1 MKTLF
6 RTALLLVCG
15 FPLFACTPHPASDAP
30 YRIEEGTIVFAEPA
44 RAEGQCDV
52 LQLRCDPIPVVRVA
66 FIGLGMRGSTAVE
79 RFTQLDGVEIV
90 ALCDKVPAH
99 VERAQRTLSVHG
111 LPAAQEFTGAD
122 DWRRVCELE
131 GVDLIYNCTDWQM
144 HVPIALYAM
153 ERGKHVAVEVPA
165 ALTVADCWA
174 LVDAAE
180 RTRRHCMMLEN
191 CCYDF
196 FEMTTL
202 NMAREGLFGEIVHV
216 EGAYIHDL
224 RELQFDRRHGYVD
237 MWRLEHNALHTGNP
251 YPTHGLG
258 PLCQVLDIHRGDR
271 MERLVSLSSDQFGMS
286 AYATAK
292 YGAESAEAERPY
304 ALGDMNTTLIRTA
317 RARASSS
324 STTSPLRG
332 PTTGSHTIWNEGLR
346 TEMPDPQS
354 GVRSRRPPPNSR
366 TVARPNAAPLRA
378 SHYAKSARRR
388 ARWAATAAWISSWT
402 TGWSTVCAT
411 ACRSIRT
418 FTTRPSGRRW
428 RS

>member
-1 MKTLF
+1 M
-6 RTALLLVCG
+6 
-15 FPLFACTPHPASDAP
+15 
-30 YRIEEGTIVFAEPA
+30 
-44 RAEGQCDV
+44 
-52 LQLRCDPIPVVRVA
+52 
-66 FIGLGMRGSTAVE
+66 
-79 RFTQLDGVEIV
+79 EIV

-258 PLCQVLDIHRGDR
+258 PLCQLLDIHRGDR
-271 MERLVSLSSDQFGMS
+271 MERLWSRLPSDQFGMRPRH
-286 AYATAK
+286 
-292 YGAESAEAERPY
+292 GEVRRGVGGGREALCVGRHEYDADPHGREGP
-304 ALGDMNTTLIRTA
+304 AAILH
-317 RARASSS
+317 RARRLHAPRPVQPAPC
-324 STTSPLRG
+324 TS
-332 PTTGSHTIWNEGLR
+332 
-346 TEMPDPQS
+346 
-354 GVRSRRPPPNSR
+354 
-366 TVARPNAAPLRA
+366 
-378 SHYAKSARRR
+378 
-388 ARWAATAAWISSWT
+388 
-402 TGWSTVCAT
+402 
-411 ACRSIRT
+411 
-418 FTTRPSGRRW
+418 
-428 RS
+428 